1 MVAPLYFRGEIEFG
15 VINQSSS
22 AFSHILGD
30 VSLVVYQVER
40 LASFSAVTDRL
51 GQMTEVLEKP
61 ASKFFLTSEDASA
74 SEKANDA
81 TRMAGLI
88 TRGPIGGGDIKT
100 AVAQAF
106 VSAAK
111 GLSLG
116 VPGQGVRNTET
127 GTPVTHTEDSS
138 VRLALRNVTVRAPG
152 RAAFSKPALVENLNL
167 TLRAGKSV
175 LVMGPSGA
183 GKTSL
188 LRAVAGLWEQG
199 KGEVRW
205 KSVEPLD
212 DVEADAVE
220 IEGAA
225 DDATKNSVSVS
236 AAAPNAS
243 TENSGLYFLP
253 QRPYLVLGTLRQ
265 QLLYPTWVKSFDGG
279 DNGHDA
285 RSTQVDD
292 FTKDDGEYK
301 CGVVGCPLKPSD
313 AVLKQTLE
321 KVNLGYLLT
330 RSGETKTLGGLD
342 ATGDWSS
349 ILSLGEQQ
357 RLAFARVLLAQPP
370 VAILDEATSAL
381 DGANEKR
388 MYALLK
394 ELPDT
399 SFISVGHRVSLLSY
413 HDEVLRLEGDT
424 TWRVLEAG
432 RYKEEIATMREV

>member
-175 LVMGPSGA
+175 LVMGPSGSGPRRQSA
-183 GKTSL
+183 
-188 LRAVAGLWEQG
+188 RARCRG
-199 KGEVRW
+199 
-205 KSVEPLD
+205 P
-212 DVEADAVE
+212 
-220 IEGAA
+220 
-225 DDATKNSVSVS
+225 
-236 AAAPNAS
+236 
-243 TENSGLYFLP
+243 
-253 QRPYLVLGTLRQ
+253 
-265 QLLYPTWVKSFDGG
+265 
-279 DNGHDA
+279 
-285 RSTQVDD
+285 
-292 FTKDDGEYK
+292 
-301 CGVVGCPLKPSD
+301 
-313 AVLKQTLE
+313 
-321 KVNLGYLLT
+321 
-330 RSGETKTLGGLD
+330 
-342 ATGDWSS
+342 
-349 ILSLGEQQ
+349 
-357 RLAFARVLLAQPP
+357 
-370 VAILDEATSAL
+370 
-381 DGANEKR
+381 
-388 MYALLK
+388 
-394 ELPDT
+394 
-399 SFISVGHRVSLLSY
+399 
-413 HDEVLRLEGDT
+413 
-424 TWRVLEAG
+424 
-432 RYKEEIATMREV
+432 